1 MIEYSIINDKKIEFI
16 INDDVKKITINK
28 FINKVNNVFES
39 YCYDERIINNYSEE
53 ISYYYDIQDLLNLL
67 DYNHGLYNIS
77 DNYILY
83 RCINELISYDIYS
96 LIYELI
102 ETYDIIVLEAL
113 GYDI

>member
-1 MIEYSIINDKKIEFI
+1 MIKYNIINDKKIEFI

-28 FINKVNNVFES
+28 FIRKVNNIFES
-39 YCYDERIINNYSEE
+39 YCYDERIINNDSED
-53 ISYYYDIQDLLNLL
+53 ITYYYDTEDLINLL

-83 RCINELISYDIYS
+83 RCIDELTSYDIYS

-102 ETYDIIVLEAL
+102 ETYDRIVLEAL
-113 GYDI
+113 GYDF